1 LQIEV
6 PDGGSK
12 LHHSQGKQGVL
23 GINAWITRPIPSITA
38 RAIQLLQALGN
49 QLSKIY
55 EDESEHGASSLF
67 YFPGAGFKKPK
78 HKNLYTK
85 INRCLDF
92 FCDLIKTPPDKN
104 NRRWYI
110 RTHEMRKFFLLT
122 MHRHGGESILDVLR
136 YQAGH
141 IDRDHI
147 NAYIEPERYDE
158 LYIQYESE
166 CVADRLI
173 ALSHGEID
181 EKNNQGLVELYKQ
194 TCAHFKITNISSI
207 PSDAFKDLLQT
218 FRKNNIYEISTYTIK
233 LPNYD
238 SDVQSMEFA
247 VKIGEH
253 EDAAFNR

>member
-1 LQIEV
+1 
-6 PDGGSK
+6 
-12 LHHSQGKQGVL
+12 
-23 GINAWITRPIPSITA
+23 
-38 RAIQLLQALGN
+38 
-49 QLSKIY
+49 
-55 EDESEHGASSLF
+55 
-67 YFPGAGFKKPK
+67 
-78 HKNLYTK
+78 
-85 INRCLDF
+85 
-92 FCDLIKTPPDKN
+92 
-104 NRRWYI
+104 
-110 RTHEMRKFFLLT
+110 